1 MEKQRKQSKT
11 EWERQLQTLSKWFPW
26 KTAWENLLK
35 FYLLTLIIRLV
46 AAPFAHFPFPSTL
59 LLSCPALPCNLKS
72 FLGFCLPSHNRS
84 RQRGV
89 CVICEAAH
97 QINCTAIKLQRCRL
111 QSKRSG
117 GGGKAL
123 KGPSHNT
130 IQYAARIFI
139 ARAGERERESAN
151 ISLSLAC
158 SAFSLPAYGVGWW
171 SHRYLSVFTF
181 KRIYG

>member
-1 MEKQRKQSKT
+1 MKIDKNSEWKGWKKGRGKVWKSRGKQSKT
-11 EWERQLQTLSKWFPW
+11 EWERQLQSLSKWFPW

-46 AAPFAHFPFPSTL
+46 AAPFAHFPFASTL
-59 LLSCPALPCNLKS
+59 LLSCPALPYLKS

-111 QSKRSG
+111 QSKRVG
-117 GGGKAL
+117 GGR
-123 KGPSHNT
+123 PSKDPHI
-130 IQYAARIFI
+130 IQYNTQ
-139 ARAGERERESAN
+139 RE
-151 ISLSLAC
+151 
-158 SAFSLPAYGVGWW
+158 FS
-171 SHRYLSVFTF
+171 
-181 KRIYG
+181 